1 MGLRLAPLLLL
12 LLLPSPG
19 TIFVRGQ
26 SQPSTGVFNCTA
38 VDTSSL
44 SALITGGRPSVSTL
58 RAFSAREFA
67 CLSDSVLAQ
76 VSSDT
81 LGKVV
86 ASVGLLREPPALRE
100 LVSRLKPQEP
110 SYSLGPLSDFLESFN
125 NEVVHSLLRL
135 GVPESRALLQG
146 AWAVLRVNVT
156 ALGDA
161 DVARWFNASQLGPL
175 LPGLD
180 ADTALSVPLAVSCNK
195 FATIVGAFSRKVY
208 SGLDVDVRRA
218 VVNMSLQFYQP
229 TVPARCSIAVSSE
242 ELLRVYLGLFGEQA
256 ELAELSRLLPTF
268 QPLEALGYLGAEQ
281 LAVLAAQ
288 PGFLGNSS
296 LVIKMFELSLLSYE
310 SVATFLD
317 KLIATANPSTL
328 SDLNL
333 DSKRLVLTFV
343 WALLEPRFPTLGE
356 AEWGGA
362 WLSRRLPPFLVAIQ
376 PHQVASVPASFNC
389 SAFQA
394 FYDSFESLYDRLPVP
409 VRTEVARKITQL
421 LQPTVAERCGKNV
434 TSEDL
439 LLKYY
444 GLFYREANFSDFTQL
459 LPSFKG
465 SAMMTSSTK
474 LTALQLADLLISL
487 GPRGTRAD
495 ATQALAQFSTLPW
508 PSSDLVAF
516 TERIGQGAGQLSD
529 EVRSELVTGLWGHLT
544 PHLVKMKE
552 VELSTWMGH
561 LLGPLL
567 PALSPSTQLFPAGLT
582 CSSYL
587 IMMAALNNSYDNMSA
602 STQHSIY
609 LQTKQYLKV
618 AKGCPLENVT
628 SGTFLSTYLGK
639 FSRQAAF
646 SEFTEILPTFQP
658 LQVLE
663 QLSPAQL
670 GDLAGV
676 PELLNSTAVVDQI
689 LANVH
694 GMAELSSFMERYTN
708 ASTSQ
713 PSVEVRARMMSQVWG
728 TLGPSLATL
737 PDAQVSVWFSRYLAQ
752 LLPTA
757 TSAQLA
763 SLPPSLNCSAFQ
775 AIVGGLDGAYSS
787 LSVDARRASYLWMSR
802 FLSVL
807 PTEAPRCGVPAG
819 TVSGWIPANL
829 GHFVLLASRSD
840 LQGFLTDAQQLD
852 AALTTDAVVDTFRAA
867 RDLPSDLQ
875 KLVLGAMLN
884 RNFTADKIPDS
895 VICVYPD
902 VTTVPPTDAVLVAKL
917 KACLQS
923 ASAGS
928 ASAQQ
933 QQQKIALAILAG
945 AGQQLSAAQLVQ
957 LGPVALLL
965 SPAAIANLSGQ
976 AVLTALPTLG
986 QQSGWSLAQAQQFVN
1001 KLVDMGVYLGDSM
1014 AIGQLGTLV
1023 SGLPSSAVLALPD
1036 SEARSLLTLSGM
1048 QDPAVGSAMPPSV
1061 AAAIMEK
1068 AVRVSTDP
1076 VALVKDTPGWLVW
1089 ALPLDTIRTLP
1100 SSMPLGQINSKE
1112 WTETQSMIIFK
1123 SMKRGYTWTET
1134 GRQFGSLLRGFTCNQ
1149 LSGQVDAR
1157 DFATSVNGSEG
1168 HMTRSQLKC
1177 IAEAVAP
1184 GPGTLS
1190 ETDALLMPSGVLAYV
1205 EPDEMRRMP
1214 QCREVLRRVGGSSP
1228 EIFPPNHSRPKRL
1241 LNATLHCLGRS
1252 EALRAEDVAV
1262 LGWMSCSLSVSQLQG
1277 ADSSVLEGVSA
1288 CGHYSS
1294 EQVAAL
1300 PPLLTRRYGY
1310 AVGWSGKTVKSLSD
1324 LLTVLKMS
1332 MLDSMP
1338 TDVIREGSQD
1348 LLLRDVQEKRLRTQV
1363 RLRRGRS
1370 VENLGVRL
1378 VKRPIKARVRRAACT
1393 GTPYTRA
1400 DLLDLGSGLPW
1411 LSLADLVDCIAQAT
1425 IADSLDTLGA
1435 AYFSADK
1442 LQALK
1447 TALGAPSTNVDAV
1460 ALRRLALA
1468 LSPSELQ
1475 ALDLIQLDLVSVL
1488 ATIPGWSQDQLAAVA
1503 EGFLAGRAVSS
1514 LTAREISSLGTFLAG
1529 IPDLSGIN
1537 KDAYKL
1543 AAESVGNVDTFSPA
1557 QLQALFSVA
1566 KTVWGSNL
1574 TAWTPETINQ
1584 AGCLLAAASVD
1595 EWNTLQ
1601 SDQVGVIKPVVL
1613 LLTPPNTLVALS
1625 PAVLSS
1631 LRVESVA
1638 TIADELLQLLNQSQL
1653 NSVARVWGDT
1663 PVLMATPTPT
1673 PTPATNNTTSSN
1685 TSNTTSNTISNNTSI
1700 SSSSNSTSS
1709 NTAPSTTTT
1718 TIPPGFT
1725 NNNTSISSSSNST
1738 SSNTAP
1744 STTTTTTIPSGSGST
1759 NNYTNISS
1767 SSNSTSSNTA
1777 PSTTTTT
1784 IPSGFTNNTSISSS
1798 SNSTSSNTAPSTTT
1812 TTIPSGSGST
1822 NNYTN
1827 ISSSSNST
1835 SSNTASSTTTTTTIP
1850 SGFTN
1855 NNTSI
1860 SSSSNSTSSN
1870 TAPSTTTT
1878 TIPSG
1883 FGSTNN
1889 NTNISSSSNS
1899 TSSNTA
1905 SSTTTTTSGSGN
1917 TNNTNNTSSNGSSSS
1932 TSSNSPITSSTP
1944 TTARTPTTTA
1954 AKPKEP
1960 GVGYM
1965 LIPHV
1970 SQSATSTD
1978 SGAATRHV
1986 GAVTWTCALSLVL
1999 ARAAWPA

>member
-1 MGLRLAPLLLL
+1 MGLRLAPLLL

-44 SALITGGRPSVSTL
+44 SALITGGHPSVSTL

-76 VSSDT
+76 
-81 LGKVV
+81 
-86 ASVGLLREPPALRE
+86 
-100 LVSRLKPQEP
+100 EP

-125 NEVVHSLLRL
+125 NEVVNSLLRL
-135 GVPESRALLQG
+135 GVPESRGLLQG

-180 ADTALSVPLAVSCNK
+180 ADTALSVPLAVSCSK
-195 FATIVGAFSRKVY
+195 FATIVGAFSRMVY
-208 SGLDVDVRRA
+208 SGLDMDVRRA

-242 ELLRVYLGLFGEQA
+242 ELLRVYLGFFREQA

-296 LVIKMFELSLLSYE
+296 LVIKMFDLSLLSYE
-310 SVATFLD
+310 SAATFLD

-333 DSKRLVLTFV
+333 DSKRLLLTFV
-343 WALLEPRFPTLGE
+343 WALLEPRFPTLSE

-376 PHQVASVPASFNC
+376 PHQVASIPASFNC

-444 GLFYREANFSDFTQL
+444 GLFYREANFSDFTKL
-459 LPSFKG
+459 LPTFNG

-587 IMMAALNNSYDNMSA
+587 IMMAALNNSYDNMSV

-618 AKGCPLENVT
+618 AKGCPLANVT

-639 FSRQAAF
+639 FSRQATF

-658 LQVLE
+658 FQVLE

-676 PELLNSTAVVDQI
+676 PGLLNSTAVVDQI

-737 PDAQVSVWFSRYLAQ
+737 PDAEVSVWFSRYLVQ

-757 TSAQLA
+757 TAAQFA

-787 LSVDARRASYLWMSR
+787 LSVDARRVSYLWMSR

-895 VICVYPD
+895 LICVYPD

-933 QQQKIALAILAG
+933 QQQQKIALAILAG

-957 LGPVALLL
+957 LGPVALFL

-1001 KLVDMGVYLGDSM
+1001 KLVGMGVYLGDSA

-1036 SEARSLLTLSGM
+1036 SEARRLLTLPRM

-1061 AAAIMEK
+1061 ATAIMEK
-1068 AVRVSTDP
+1068 AVRASADP
-1076 VALVKDTPGWLVW
+1076 VALVQDTPGWLVW
-1089 ALPLDTIRTLP
+1089 ALPLDTIRALP
-1100 SSMPLGQINSKE
+1100 SSVPLGQINSKE

-1214 QCREVLRRVGGSSP
+1214 QCREVLRRVGGSNP

-1310 AVGWSGKTVKSLSD
+1310 AVGWNGKTAKGLSD

-1370 VENLGVRL
+1370 VEDLGVRL

-1393 GTPYTRA
+1393 STPYTRA

-1411 LSLADLVDCIAQAT
+1411 LPLADLVDCIAQAT
-1425 IADSLDTLGA
+1425 INDSLDTLGA

-1468 LSPSELQ
+1468 LSPSELR
-1475 ALDLIQLDLVSVL
+1475 ALDIIQLDLVSVL
-1488 ATIPGWSQDQLAAVA
+1488 ATIPGWSQGQLAAVA

-1537 KDAYKL
+1537 QDAYKL

-1557 QLQALFSVA
+1557 QLQALFAVA

-1595 EWNTLQ
+1595 EWNSLQ

-1613 LLTPPNTLVALS
+1613 LLTPPSTLVALS
-1625 PAVLSS
+1625 LAVLSS

-1638 TIADELLQLLNQSQL
+1638 TITDELLPLLNQ
-1653 NSVARVWGDT
+1653 
-1663 PVLMATPTPT
+1663 
-1673 PTPATNNTTSSN
+1673 
-1685 TSNTTSNTISNNTSI
+1685 
-1700 SSSSNSTSS
+1700 
-1709 NTAPSTTTT
+1709 
-1718 TIPPGFT
+1718 
-1725 NNNTSISSSSNST
+1725 
-1738 SSNTAP
+1738 
-1744 STTTTTTIPSGSGST
+1744 
-1759 NNYTNISS
+1759 
-1767 SSNSTSSNTA
+1767 
-1777 PSTTTTT
+1777 
-1784 IPSGFTNNTSISSS
+1784 
-1798 SNSTSSNTAPSTTT
+1798 
-1812 TTIPSGSGST
+1812 
-1822 NNYTN
+1822 
-1827 ISSSSNST
+1827 
-1835 SSNTASSTTTTTTIP
+1835 
-1850 SGFTN
+1850 
-1855 NNTSI
+1855 
-1860 SSSSNSTSSN
+1860 
-1870 TAPSTTTT
+1870 
-1878 TIPSG
+1878 
-1883 FGSTNN
+1883 
-1889 NTNISSSSNS
+1889 
-1899 TSSNTA
+1899 
-1905 SSTTTTTSGSGN
+1905 
-1917 TNNTNNTSSNGSSSS
+1917 
-1932 TSSNSPITSSTP
+1932 
-1944 TTARTPTTTA
+1944 TPTTTA

-1978 SGAATRHV
+1978 SGAAARHV